1 MPSTTRAAVVHAF
14 FGRMERGRIEIRIVQ
29 TLITQAG
36 RKTMQILTGSDLEP
50 GSANALRRAVAFAS
64 EAGAELRILHVLDAP
79 LAEDVNGV
87 AQGVARDRLE
97 AELRNIAGK
106 EAGGES
112 GPTIRVCHGKPAD
125 AILREAERFGPD
137 LIVLGGHG
145 EPRLRDALF
154 GTTAGHVVREAAQ
167 PVLIA
172 RNDPGRPYRRM
183 LVAVDDESAE
193 QVLELALAFADPD
206 EVYIVHAFGSVVEA
220 LAGAGEVIENVGTEQ
235 DVLVAKLRQKLAGS
249 GRQPVRIETI
259 VEEGDPMDVIMRAW
273 RKIEPDLVVMG
284 THGRTGI
291 AHLLHGSVA
300 ETALLGCPSDMLI
313 LPTSNQP

>member
-1 MPSTTRAAVVHAF
+1 MPSTMRAAVVHAF
-14 FGRMERGRIEIRIVQ
+14 FGRMERGQIEVRIVQ

-36 RKTMQILTGSDLEP
+36 RKTMRILTASDLEP

-79 LAEDVNGV
+79 LAEDVK
-87 AQGVARDRLE
+87 GVARDRLE

-106 EAGGES
+106 EADGES

-125 AILREAERFGPD
+125 VILRQAERFGPD

-167 PVLIA
+167 PILIA

-220 LAGAGEVIENVGTEQ
+220 LAGAGDVLEDVRIEQ
-235 DVLVAKLRQKLAGS
+235 DMLVAKLRQKLAGS
-249 GRQPVRIETI
+249 GRQPARIETI

-273 RKIEPDLVVMG
+273 KKVEPDLVVMG
-284 THGRTGI
+284 THGRTGV
-291 AHLLHGSVA
+291 AHLLRGSVA
-300 ETALLGCPSDMLI
+300 ETALLGCPCDMLI
-313 LPTSNQP
+313 MRTSDRP